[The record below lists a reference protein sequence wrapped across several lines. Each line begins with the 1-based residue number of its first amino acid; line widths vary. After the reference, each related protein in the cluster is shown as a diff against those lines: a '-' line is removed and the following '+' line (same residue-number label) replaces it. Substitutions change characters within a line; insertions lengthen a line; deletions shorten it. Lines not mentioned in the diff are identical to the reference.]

1 MNNPTDPYIALVTG
15 ATRGIGAAIAQELKA
30 AGMTVIGTDLRRS
43 ARILRPSRVPGR
55 AANPKPDETRPMAKA
70 PTSAPKPDAPIELRY
85 EDRLDLVETFADN
98 VQRMSFDGRTMRI
111 EFCVQRADE
120 PDPKARQKTG
130 RAVPVVRLVLD
141 LEGAVDLF
149 NKINSLQ
156 AAMQN
161 LGVIKTEPRQ
171 G

>member
-1 MNNPTDPYIALVTG
+1 
-15 ATRGIGAAIAQELKA
+15 
-30 AGMTVIGTDLRRS
+30 
-43 ARILRPSRVPGR
+43 
-55 AANPKPDETRPMAKA
+55 MAKSPA
-70 PTSAPKPDAPIELRY
+70 SAPAPAPAADAAMDLRY

-111 EFCVQRADE
+111 EFCVRRADE
-120 PDPKARQKTG
+120 PDPKAKRKSG

-161 LGVIKTEPRQ
+161 LGVIKTQPRK

>member
-1 MNNPTDPYIALVTG
+1 
-15 ATRGIGAAIAQELKA
+15 
-30 AGMTVIGTDLRRS
+30 
-43 ARILRPSRVPGR
+43 
-55 AANPKPDETRPMAKA
+55 MAKA
-70 PTSAPKPDAPIELRY
+70 PTAPKPEAPMDLRY
-85 EDRLDLVETFADN
+85 VDRPDLVETFADN

-111 EFCVQRADE
+111 EFCVRRADE
-120 PDPKARQKTG
+120 PDPKAKGKTG

-141 LEGAVDLF
+141 LDGAVDLF

-161 LGVIKTEPRQ
+161 LGVIKTEARK